1 MINNNILN
9 ENHLRLNKRINNLF
23 SFIFHIFNVNIII
36 NKVLFDRKE

>member
-23 SFIFHIFNVNIII
+23 SFICHIFNVNIII